1 MTKGNYYKRI
11 DKEDDNNLLD
21 KNIQGNKCL
30 NNKILNRMELNKL
43 LGKEESVNINNNILK
58 DYHKLKKIDNKKEK
72 EMII

>member
-30 NNKILNRMELNKL
+30 NNKILNRMINL
-43 LGKEESVNINNNILK
+43 KENQSKGYFIFSVS
-58 DYHKLKKIDNKKEK
+58 
-72 EMII
+72 